1 MKRYLLDTNIISELR
16 KPRPHGAVVAWL
28 RSLKPIQIYLSAVTV
43 GELQYGAELTRR
55 QDPQKAAE
63 LETWISTV
71 RDGIQLLTMDDL
83 CWREWARLRQHKSDT
98 LLVDAM
104 LAATARVHDLTI
116 ATRDEADFRHF
127 DVEIFNP
134 FKFK

>member
-83 CWREWARLRQHKSDT
+83 CCREWVRLRQHKSDT